1 MAMNPMEMMKLGER
15 LRIFTSQHPKFP
27 AVLKDVGDNG
37 IREGTIIDVKVTTPE
52 GREFVSNIKVTAEDL
67 ETVEIL
73 KNLKQS

>member
-27 AVLKDVGDNG
+27 A
-37 IREGTIIDVKVTTPE
+37 VTTPE